1 MLVVNGQLFGLSQ
14 EDLRMVQS
22 NELAQ
27 IAYYESL
34 SAPVTIAPDTLN
46 IVQPLY
52 IRTVKYQ
59 ESSGNTYLV
68 YSKEYAVTGLL
79 QGGQTGGSISYG
91 QSQAVSETLT
101 ANVSL
106 SASYKDIIVA
116 TLGVSYTKSAENS
129 SSFGMTIN
137 IGAGKTAR
145 IMFVPM
151 MRHTNGVRTVVTEY
165 NNGTF
170 TDTYNVSGI
179 VPQKVRAYADGLY
192 YPKYQ

>member
-1 MLVVNGQLFGLSQ
+1 MTFC
-14 EDLRMVQS
+14 
-22 NELAQ
+22 
-27 IAYYESL
+27 I
-34 SAPVTIAPDTLN
+34 
-46 IVQPLY
+46 PLY

-79 QGGQTGGSISYG
+79 QGGQDGGSISYG
-91 QSQAVSETLT
+91 QSQTVSETLT

-106 SASYKDIIVA
+106 SASYKDTIVA

-151 MRHTNGVRTVVTEY
+151 MRHTNGVLTVVTEY

-170 TDTYNVSGI
+170 TDTYNVSGF
-179 VPQKVRAYADGLY
+179 VPQKVGAYADGLY